1 MSASFYDLM
10 KYAKTG
16 IASPSMTQYDM
27 LKARSMFGGGGFPV
41 NTLTGVDSIDFKSD
55 GTPLDSWHVK
65 GNEAQTGTPAPN
77 NIIMPQECGD
87 PTANLADISDT
98 TAAWGTNSNPI
109 KTALNA
115 LQSGTYTISFVVQ
128 LTERN
133 DITDGSVCGITI
145 NSTAFSAISVSQQLG
160 AATVGDSLTVSCAI
174 TLDSASIGTISSV
187 YLYGCGK
194 SGVGAT
200 GNAAIKKIMLN
211 TGSTALPFEHFG
223 YKIDISCG
231 GQTYTSYLQEPIRK
245 IGDYADIASA
255 VGTVGT
261 ATRRIKKA
269 VFNGTENWQYSRSGS
284 NTRVFLQ
291 LESNCLSLSPA
302 ICTHFVYN
310 ADNIGY
316 PRKSE
321 FVINSVRSIIIGI
334 NGDNF
339 ADAAAFK
346 QWLSDN
352 YSAGTPVCIWYVLAE
367 PQTETFTAPT
377 ITPTNGANVLTV
389 GTTLPPSEV
398 SITGHI
404 KSN

>member
-1 MSASFYDLM
+1 MSASFYDLL

-16 IASPSMTQYDM
+16 IASPSMTHYDK
-27 LKARSMFGGGGFPV
+27 LKALAMCKAGFPV
-41 NTLTGVDSIDFKSD
+41 KTLTGVPPLTFQSD
-55 GTPLDSWHVK
+55 GTPLTAWSIT
-65 GNEAQTGTPAPN
+65 GNMTQTGTPTPTVP
-77 NIIMPQECGD
+77 IQPEETGD
-87 PTANLADISDT
+87 RTANLWANFKDH
-98 TAAWGTNSNPI
+98 SNYGVTI
-109 KTALNA
+109 TKHDDGLYF
-115 LQSGTYTISFVVQ
+115 SGTSTQDGNFVVSGGLKAGVYTISANANRVPVDANTSCIQ
-128 LTERN
+128 IYKAN
-133 DITDGSVCGITI
+133 
-145 NSTAFSAISVSQQLG
+145 AISKYVTNANAVSG
-160 AATVGDSLTVSCAI
+160 YTTFE
-174 TLDSASIGTISSV
+174 ISEDMNDV
-187 YLYGCGK
+187 QFRIRVEN
-194 SGVGAT
+194 GVNYDGF
-200 GNAAIKKIMLN
+200 ILRPMLN
-211 TGSTALPFEHFG
+211 SGGTALPFEHFG